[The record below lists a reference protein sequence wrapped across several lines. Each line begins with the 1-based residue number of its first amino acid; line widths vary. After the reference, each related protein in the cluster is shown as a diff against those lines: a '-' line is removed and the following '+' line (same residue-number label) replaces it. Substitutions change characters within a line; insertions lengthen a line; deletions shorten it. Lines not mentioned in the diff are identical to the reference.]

1 MLPLGI
7 VRRCGAIA
15 AMTAVLSALLLV
27 PVGAV
32 LAALLFLFGASLL
45 PLVTFGGAL
54 NAFQGAA
61 AWWMI
66 GCLPALA
73 YCAYA
78 LAGDG
83 RPAH

>member
-7 VRRCGAIA
+7 LRRLGEIA
-15 AMTAVLSALLLV
+15 AMTGVISALLLV
-27 PVGAV
+27 PVGAA
-32 LAALLFLFGASLL
+32 LAALLFLFDASLL

-83 RPAH
+83 QPAP